1 MDVAISK
8 LELNLPNHVH
18 PFITHPQQREVR
30 KLSVSPTPPKESQR
44 QDVPF
49 VLEPSHLK
57 FEDLQDPGRPGLPGG
72 VFSPATICLN
82 GSVRSGLLP
91 RLTGHRLCRDSAE
104 ARSTRRII
112 DLLLPPVMQA
122 KERETTASRPRIGQ
136 IPASPSLLPGARAAP
151 IRRAVSQRNANE
163 PLKTGSKGMASSL
176 ALPALLTASRVCSS
190 KLH

>member
-1 MDVAISK
+1 VDVAISK
-8 LELNLPNHVH
+8 LELNLPDHVH

-57 FEDLQDPGRPGLPGG
+57 FEDLQDPGRALPSPGLPGG

-122 KERETTASRPRIGQ
+122 KNKR
-136 IPASPSLLPGARAAP
+136 
-151 IRRAVSQRNANE
+151 QRHRD
-163 PLKTGSKGMASSL
+163 
-176 ALPALLTASRVCSS
+176 PALAKSQPPHHCCPGREL
-190 KLH
+190 LLFDEP